1 MVDARSR
8 RRFLVAAGSLPP
20 ALLGGCLAAPE
31 LSGSGDDCTT
41 TVVERGDGRALREVV
56 ARTDGDR
63 VVLVVALRAGAV
75 DDVDLIEIE
84 GVARLPVEQGRRFP
98 RYVGRRPLAERF
110 VVRAS
115 VGMTDPEP
123 VDSVTVDVR
132 CAGADGETKK
142 RGGSNAAQ

>member
-8 RRFLVAAGSLPP
+8 RRFLAGAATLPLAP
-20 ALLGGCLAAPE
+20 LLGCLAAPE
-31 LSGSGDDCTT
+31 PSGSRGDCTT
-41 TVVERGDGRALREVV
+41 TVVERGDGNALRQVV
-56 ARTDGDR
+56 ARADGDR
-63 VVLVVALRAGAV
+63 VALVVALRAGAV

-110 VVRAS
+110 VVHAS
-115 VGMTDPEP
+115 VGMVDPEP

-132 CAGADGETKK
+132 CAGTDGETKK
-142 RGGSNAAQ
+142 RGGPNAAQ